1 MKLCPSCEESY
12 PDDAGFCPFDGSP
25 LVRSTD
31 PLLGRTLAAR
41 YRLVRRLGTG
51 GMAVVYLARHVM
63 IERRNAIKILRQD
76 LGMNPAHRERFLREA
91 RAVNRI
97 NHPNIV
103 EITDF
108 GEDAGLVFLVME
120 YIEGASLAS
129 LVRHNLLPWK
139 RAAGVGLQ
147 VASALA
153 RAHELGVIH
162 RDLKPE
168 NVLLFIRDG
177 ADVVKLTD
185 FGIAKIIDAPALT
198 FSEQR
203 FGTPGYM
210 APEYIEGAE
219 ASPRGDLYAFGV
231 LVYELLTGHL
241 PFDAKF
247 PAEIFALQMTAP
259 PIPPSDRVEGIPP
272 ALESLILNLIERKPA
287 DRPRDAFAAC
297 DALQE
302 ILSRA
307 EGPSFPPAPE
317 TTKAGAAF
325 VAPAG
330 AAGAGVPAG
339 SPAAAADE
347 ARPESR
353 LEKSAPSDPAHSNVA
368 SEIPSRWRASLEDFE
383 RQIEAARK
391 ARGET
396 DPRVRRAADLV
407 AVGSSLLSSLERAA
421 IAVSQ
426 YQGTVDDLEGEGRE
440 FRATLGHAIDTL
452 SRDRS
457 RGLARL
463 DTILRRRVSLQEES
477 VPEGTDGQK
486 EESTAWE
493 LAALTSEE
501 ARERSLDVDLAYQID
516 TLERQMNDRNEALD
530 GKLAEATARLEGAL
544 SAVRRITRELT
555 RTREDAARA
564 LKA

>member
-1 MKLCPSCEESY
+1 MKLCPRCDESY
-12 PDDAGFCPFDGSP
+12 PDDAAFCPFDAQA

-41 YRLVRRLGTG
+41 YRLVRRLGSG

-139 RAAGVGLQ
+139 RVARVGLQ

-185 FGIAKIIDAPALT
+185 FGIAKIVDAPALT

-219 ASPRGDLYAFGV
+219 ATPRG
-231 LVYELLTGHL
+231 
-241 PFDAKF
+241 
-247 PAEIFALQMTAP
+247 
-259 PIPPSDRVEGIPP
+259 
-272 ALESLILNLIERKPA
+272 
-287 DRPRDAFAAC
+287 
-297 DALQE
+297 
-302 ILSRA
+302 
-307 EGPSFPPAPE
+307 
-317 TTKAGAAF
+317 
-325 VAPAG
+325 
-330 AAGAGVPAG
+330 
-339 SPAAAADE
+339 
-347 ARPESR
+347 
-353 LEKSAPSDPAHSNVA
+353 
-368 SEIPSRWRASLEDFE
+368 
-383 RQIEAARK
+383 
-391 ARGET
+391 
-396 DPRVRRAADLV
+396 
-407 AVGSSLLSSLERAA
+407 
-421 IAVSQ
+421 
-426 YQGTVDDLEGEGRE
+426 
-440 FRATLGHAIDTL
+440 
-452 SRDRS
+452 
-457 RGLARL
+457 
-463 DTILRRRVSLQEES
+463 
-477 VPEGTDGQK
+477 
-486 EESTAWE
+486 
-493 LAALTSEE
+493 
-501 ARERSLDVDLAYQID
+501 
-516 TLERQMNDRNEALD
+516 
-530 GKLAEATARLEGAL
+530 
-544 SAVRRITRELT
+544 
-555 RTREDAARA
+555 
-564 LKA
+564 